1 VGYVVS
7 VLDIIAVPAVYL
19 GNDFMEAVIAGGNA
33 SSGFYSHIFSIAG
46 LAYTVWL
53 IIVSISMIRKA

>member
-1 VGYVVS
+1 MSYVVS

-33 SSGFYSHIFSIAG
+33 SSGFYSHISSIAG
-46 LAYTVWL
+46 LAYTAWL
-53 IIVSISMIRKA
+53 IIISISMIRKA